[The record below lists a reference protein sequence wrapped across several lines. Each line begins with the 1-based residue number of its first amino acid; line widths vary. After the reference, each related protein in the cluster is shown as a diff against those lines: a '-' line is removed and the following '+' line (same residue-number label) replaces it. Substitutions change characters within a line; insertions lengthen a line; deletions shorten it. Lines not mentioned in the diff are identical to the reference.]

1 MSSPNE
7 ADSPAPVP
15 DPPTAVPTAAQTD
28 TVSVSPA
35 EPRRRLS
42 RPRSLR
48 FELMVSYLSL
58 LSVVVIGF
66 GGSIYALVRQ
76 ATYRAAESDLL
87 GSAQMLAREMG
98 RVAPETLSLSSA
110 SRHRFGPA
118 PRDHAYFAVWN
129 SKGELVAGLDHLPP
143 HLKHIFPRGLNPSQ
157 PPPQDHSHRPYYS
170 VANGNH
176 LDVILRTP
184 EGAHVLVGRHLA
196 REYDHL
202 NQLLVRVTLFG
213 LVSLA
218 AGAAGTWWLA
228 RRIVEPLDR
237 LTQTAETIT
246 ERSLEQRLELTG
258 ASSELTR
265 LSTVFNTMLDRLQ
278 AAFQRQIRLTADAS
292 HELRTPVAV
301 ILSQTE
307 HTLSRPRTPDE
318 YCSALETCL
327 RAARRMKR
335 LVDDLLLLARA
346 DSGRLELRQ
355 EPLDLA
361 DVVRQSLAL
370 LEPVAL
376 EKQVR
381 ISSQLQTT
389 LTRGDPARL
398 GQVVTNLVT
407 NALLYNRP
415 QGEVFVTVQTRD
427 AQALLM
433 VSDTGVGIAA
443 ADLPRLFE
451 RFYRADQSRT
461 HSSGQGTGLG
471 LSIVS
476 EIVSA
481 HHGSINVTSELEVGT
496 TVTVLLPI
504 FTEAADGP

>member
-7 ADSPAPVP
+7 TPQSAGGGSDQDLGGRPVS
-15 DPPTAVPTAAQTD
+15 A
-28 TVSVSPA
+28 
-35 EPRRRLS
+35 
-42 RPRSLR
+42 RPRAIRRHSLR
-48 FELMVSYLSL
+48 LEMMVSYLSL
-58 LSVVVIGF
+58 LAVVVIGF
-66 GGSIYALVRQ
+66 GGTIYWLVRQ
-76 ATYRAAESDLL
+76 ATYRQAESDLL
-87 GSAQMLAREMG
+87 ASAQLLARELSTG
-98 RVAPETLSLSSA
+98 APETQSLTPA
-110 SRHRFGPA
+110 SKHRFGPA
-118 PRDHAYFAVWN
+118 PRDHAYFAAWN
-129 SKGELVAGLDHLPP
+129 PKGEQVAGMDPLLP
-143 HLKHIFPRGLNPSQ
+143 HLSHLISRAGNTSQ
-157 PPPQDHSHRPYYS
+157 PPPHDYSHRPYFS
-170 VANGNH
+170 VANGIH
-176 LDVILRTP
+176 LDLVLKSP
-184 EGAHVLVGRHLA
+184 EGNYVLVGRPLS
-196 REYDHL
+196 REFDHL

-228 RRIVEPLDR
+228 RRIVLPLER
-237 LTQTAETIT
+237 LTRQAEQIH
-246 ERSLEQRLELTG
+246 EKSLDQHLELTG
-258 ASSELTR
+258 ASSELWR

-278 AAFQRQIRLTADAS
+278 GAFQRQIRLTADAS

-307 HTLSRPRTPDE
+307 HTLSRPRTPEE

-370 LEPVAL
+370 LEPLAQ

-381 ISSQLQTT
+381 VSSQLQKT
-389 LTRGDPARL
+389 LAWGDAPRL

-407 NALLYNRP
+407 NAVIYNRP
-415 QGEVFVTVQTRD
+415 QGDVFVTVHPR
-427 AQALLM
+427 AGHALLM
-433 VSDTGVGIAA
+433 VSDTGTGIAA
-443 ADLPRLFE
+443 ADLPHLFE

-461 HSSGQGTGLG
+461 QSSGQGTGLG

-476 EIVSA
+476 EIITA
-481 HHGSINVTSELEVGT
+481 HHGSIHVTSELGVGT
-496 TVTVLLPI
+496 TMTVLLPVPPGI
-504 FTEAADGP
+504 GTDGQSGDIDRA